1 MFPLDFPFRVLRKA
15 NSKEKVLD
23 PFCGRGT
30 SNFAARLR
38 GMESVGIDTN
48 PVACAI
54 ASAKLVH
61 TTPEKIIE
69 LCKMILK
76 SKKKPEDTPIG
87 EFWDLCYHPSTLHQ
101 VCKLREYF
109 FR

>member
-1 MFPLDFPFRVLRKA
+1 
-15 NSKEKVLD
+15 
-23 PFCGRGT
+23 
-30 SNFAARLR
+30 
-38 GMESVGIDTN
+38 MESVGIDTN